1 MGAIDT
7 AAAAA
12 ATPRTSA
19 ASLPCC
25 LVCDGRLDASPL
37 GGLRRCAECGFVT
50 AATDLDA
57 TDCAALYGK
66 DYFHGSEYLDYVEE
80 RESLRLN
87 FAGRMSTLEE
97 IAGGLRGK
105 SLIEIGCAYGFFLEL
120 AREHGV
126 EARGVDITA
135 DGVRYAQ
142 ETLGVRA
149 ECGDYLALRTGPVD
163 LIAMWDTIEHLP
175 RPDLFIGKA
184 AADLRPGGLIAI
196 TTGDIGSLNARMRGR
211 RWRMI
216 HPPTHLHY
224 FSVLTLS
231 RLLARHGLDIVH
243 VTHPGVSR
251 RLHSILYI
259 VLAQRLQ
266 ARGPCRMATR
276 MLPNLPLT
284 LNLFDIMFVVARKRA
299 GGSGSPPNRLRFT
312 ASLNDPRWAGY

>member
-1 MGAIDT
+1 MGAIES

-12 ATPRTSA
+12 ATPGRTGA
-19 ASLPCC
+19 ASSPRC
-25 LVCDGRLDASPL
+25 LVCKGRLDASPL
-37 GGLRRCAECGFVT
+37 GGLRRCADCGFVT

-57 TDCAALYGK
+57 TDFAALYGK

-87 FAGRMSTLEE
+87 FADRMSTLEE
-97 IAGGLRGK
+97 ITGGLRGK
-105 SLIEIGCAYGFFLEL
+105 SLLEIGCAYGFFLEL

-126 EARGVDITA
+126 EACGVDTA
-135 DGVRYAQ
+135 AEAVRYAQ

-163 LIAMWDTIEHLP
+163 LIAMWDTVEHLP

-211 RWRMI
+211 CWRMI

-224 FSVLTLS
+224 FSVVTLS
-231 RLLARHGLDIVH
+231 RLLVRHGFDIVH

-251 RLHSILYI
+251 RLHSILYL
-259 VLAQRLQ
+259 VLAHRLQ
-266 ARGPCRMATR
+266 ARGLCRVATR
-276 MLPNLPLT
+276 MLPNLSVT

-299 GGSGSPPNRLRFT
+299 G
-312 ASLNDPRWAGY
+312 DPGGKD

>member
-1 MGAIDT
+1 MGAIGIAVT
-7 AAAAA
+7 AAA
-12 ATPRTSA
+12 PGRTSA
-19 ASLPCC
+19 AFSPRC
-25 LVCDGRLDASPL
+25 LVCEGRLDASPL
-37 GGLRRCAECGFVT
+37 GGLRRCADCGFVT

-57 TDCAALYGK
+57 TDFVALYGK

-80 RESLRLN
+80 RDSLRLN

-97 IAGGLRGK
+97 IAAGLRGK
-105 SLIEIGCAYGFFLEL
+105 SLLEIGCAYGFFLEI
-120 AREHGV
+120 ASEHGV
-126 EARGVDITA
+126 EARGIDIAA

-149 ECGDYLALRTGPVD
+149 ELGDYLAVRTGPVD
-163 LIAMWDTIEHLP
+163 LIVMWDTIEHLP

-196 TTGDIGSLNARMRGR
+196 TTGDIGSLNARMRGQH
-211 RWRMI
+211 WRMI

-224 FSVLTLS
+224 FSVATLS

-251 RLHSILYI
+251 RLHSILHI
-259 VLAQRLQ
+259 VLAHRLR
-266 ARGPCRMATR
+266 ARRLFRVVTR

-299 GGSGSPPNRLRFT
+299 ATRR
-312 ASLNDPRWAGY
+312 